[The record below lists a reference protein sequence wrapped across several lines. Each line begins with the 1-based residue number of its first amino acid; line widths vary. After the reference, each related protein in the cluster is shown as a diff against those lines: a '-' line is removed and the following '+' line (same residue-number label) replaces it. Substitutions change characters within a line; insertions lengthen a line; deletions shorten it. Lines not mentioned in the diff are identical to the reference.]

1 MKNLAYVLILTVL
14 FCSGCK
20 YFRKS
25 SPKPVQIVSS
35 DSDSIAQTY
44 DSTANYAPGST
55 QAATPVEQ
63 SIQTSSA
70 VTGRYYMIVGCFK
83 VSANADNYAQK
94 LKGMGYEAE
103 ILPGPGEF
111 RMVSARSYD
120 NYRESV
126 AAIDKFRTDLQPE
139 AWVYRQK

>member
-25 SPKPVQIVSS
+25 TPKAVEVVSS

-44 DSTANYAPGST
+44 DTTANYATGNAQT
-55 QAATPVEQ
+55 ATPVEQ
-63 SIQTSSA
+63 PVQTSSA
-70 VTGRYYMIVGCFK
+70 VTGKYYMIVGCFK
-83 VSANADNYAQK
+83 VSAKADNYVRK

-103 ILPGPGEF
+103 IIPGPGEF
-111 RMVSARSYD
+111 RMVSARSYG

-126 AAIDKFRTDLQPE
+126 AAIEKFRTDVQPE
-139 AWVYRQK
+139 AWVHRQK